1 MSKITGF
8 YDSLKKST
16 KITVLSCGSFVVMT
30 MIILSFFILFPITP
44 SEKIMTNIGRGEN
57 MFQENGEPVQSG
69 VPTVE
74 TTVSTAPVTTTKV
87 TTTKPHTTRA
97 RTTFTI
103 NITTGSGFSMNGRI
117 PTGGMPG
124 YTETYTTPVDPS
136 EPVDPS
142 NPLDPNQGQGVTNP
156 DPNQGGATPDP
167 NQGGVTPD
175 PNQGGVTP
183 DPNQGAT
190 PTPSVTPDAG
200 TW

>member
-30 MIILSFFILFPITP
+30 MIILAFFILFPITP

-156 DPNQGGATPDP
+156 DPNQVGATPDP

-190 PTPSVTPDAG
+190 PPPSVTPDAG